1 MIVFR
6 LTASP
11 KTSRV
16 ALRNH
21 TQAPRT
27 YLHLKSIEGRQ
38 AIIGLG
44 ETLKGYD
51 HVKEG
56 GGDILGWESVGA
68 SYNHTVA
75 LTNCVTNGRGDIQ
88 SSNHEL
94 GPSSLL
100 STFPRV
106 TKLANSI
113 RESISSIVLDS
124 RRDAGDEIM
133 KFLAQRERRIILRA
147 HRVFISLAH
156 VISLR
161 GGAFRQAPIIPR
173 KSATRDSKTI

>member
-1 MIVFR
+1 VGIAGRELM
-6 LTASP
+6 LPHNQSTHE
-11 KTSRV
+11 
-16 ALRNH
+16 LRNGQRA
-21 TQAPRT
+21 T
-27 YLHLKSIEGRQ
+27 G
-38 AIIGLG
+38 
-44 ETLKGYD
+44 
-51 HVKEG
+51 
-56 GGDILGWESVGA
+56 
-68 SYNHTVA
+68 
-75 LTNCVTNGRGDIQ
+75 NGRGDTQ

-124 RRDAGDEIM
+124 RRDAGDKVI
-133 KFLAQRERRIILRA
+133 KLLAQRERSISVRA

-161 GGAFRQAPIIPR
+161 GGAFKQAPIIPR
-173 KSATRDSKTI
+173 KSATRDSNTI